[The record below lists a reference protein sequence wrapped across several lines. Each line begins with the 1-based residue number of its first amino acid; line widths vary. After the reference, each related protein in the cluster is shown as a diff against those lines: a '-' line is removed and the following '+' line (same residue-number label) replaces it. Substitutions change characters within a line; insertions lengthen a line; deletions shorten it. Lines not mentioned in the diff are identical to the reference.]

1 MRFPFYLKELK
12 MRKFK
17 VEMILEVADFARYS
31 RLFPEI
37 EERLTEGVEILGW
50 HIEEIEDE

>member
-1 MRFPFYLKELK
+1 